1 MKAAVRLPRWYPLL
15 TYLLLPYVLLHL
27 IGRGWRA
34 PDYWHRWRERLGY
47 PRLAQPGVI
56 WLHAVSVGEVQAA
69 RPLVRAL
76 RERYPQHPLLITT
89 TTPTGSQRVRALF
102 GETVL
107 HCYLP
112 YDLPGAV
119 ARFYRRFQPVL
130 GLILETELW
139 PQLLATGAKQR
150 VPLLLL
156 NARLSPRSARR
167 YAWIPRL
174 TATTLAQLSL
184 IAAQSAGDARR
195 FAALGAPKERLH
207 TTGNIKF
214 AIAPYASLKEQ
225 AEALRHQWGSNRSV
239 WIAAS
244 THEGEEELVL
254 DAFAEVRRSL
264 PQTLLLLAPRHPERF
279 AKVHNLCRRRGLETV
294 TRSSQQ
300 PLTTSTEVFLGDTL
314 GELMLFYAAA
324 DVAFV
329 AGSLV
334 PVGGHNPLEPASLG
348 LPVLLGPH
356 TFNFDEISQMLHACG
371 AAQTVQD
378 TVSLANAV
386 NQLLADA
393 PLRTQLG
400 ERGQILVQQNRDAL
414 TRTLQLIYPYLDT
427 PP

>member
-1 MKAAVRLPRWYPLL
+1 MSLPRWYPLL

-34 PDYWHRWRERLGY
+34 PDYWQRWRERFGY
-47 PRLAQPGVI
+47 PRHSRPGVI

-139 PQLLATGAKQR
+139 PQLLAAGAQR
-150 VPLLLL
+150 QVPLLLL

-167 YAWIPRL
+167 YAWAPRL
-174 TATTLAQLSL
+174 TAATLAQLRL
-184 IAAQSAGDARR
+184 IAAQSSADARR

-225 AEALRHQWGSNRSV
+225 AEALRHQWGNNRPA

-244 THEGEEELVL
+244 THEGEEEVVL
-254 DAFAEVRRSL
+254 EAFARIRQQL

-279 AKVHNLCRRRGLETV
+279 AKIQQLCRRKGLETV

-300 PLTTSTEVFLGDTL
+300 PLTPSTAVFLGDTL

-348 LPVLLGPH
+348 LPILLGPH
-356 TFNFDEISQMLHACG
+356 TFNFEEISQMLQDCG
-371 AAQTVQD
+371 AAQTVHD
-378 TVSLANAV
+378 AASLATAV
-386 NQLLADA
+386 TQLLTDA
-393 PLRTQLG
+393 PLRAQWG
-400 ERGQILVQQNRDAL
+400 ERGQTLVQQNRDAL
-414 TRTLQLIYPYLDT
+414 TRTLKLIYPYLDASSA
-427 PP
+427 